1 MFDNNLRDPAAAE
14 YYQLCNT
21 NLHSHIRTYVAK
33 NNPLYALLSSIS
45 LTLWAPLPPSL
56 SALIPRYSLSLSLL
70 SSFTSIMKFLLGS
83 QILLRPLTNK
93 RRLQSQCQS
102 QASGSAWLGYRTQG
116 VFLPHIL
123 PRRRRCLVVKA
134 ASAAEGGS
142 RRPASAR
149 RVYRESQSASS
160 LPVAPVKQLASFVV
174 PAASFFAVTFG
185 TEFAFN
191 SFCVCVCVSS

>member
-1 MFDNNLRDPAAAE
+1 MGSASA
-14 YYQLCNT
+14 
-21 NLHSHIRTYVAK
+21 
-33 NNPLYALLSSIS
+33 IS
-45 LTLWAPLPPSL
+45 LCFDP
-56 SALIPRYSLSLSLL
+56 
-70 SSFTSIMKFLLGS
+70 K
-83 QILLRPLTNK
+83 ILLRPLTNK
-93 RRLQSQCQS
+93 QRLQSQCQS
-102 QASGSAWLGYRTQG
+102 QGSGNAWLGYRTQV
-116 VFLPHIL
+116 VFLPPIL

-185 TEFAFN
+185 RN
-191 SFCVCVCVSS
+191 SGDEGLFFLYESLVYNLQSV

>member
-1 MFDNNLRDPAAAE
+1 M
-14 YYQLCNT
+14 
-21 NLHSHIRTYVAK
+21 
-33 NNPLYALLSSIS
+33 
-45 LTLWAPLPPSL
+45 
-56 SALIPRYSLSLSLL
+56 
-70 SSFTSIMKFLLGS
+70 
-83 QILLRPLTNK
+83 
-93 RRLQSQCQS
+93 
-102 QASGSAWLGYRTQG
+102 
-116 VFLPHIL
+116 
-123 PRRRRCLVVKA
+123 VVKA

-191 SFCVCVCVSS
+191 SFCVCVCFFLKISNLVEMWVRNQEVEAFIIDY